1 MARNERKK
9 EDAARDVY
17 RRKRERDQ
25 LGRHHGTQA
34 ENSII
39 KRSSGIERAERKVVQ
54 KKECK
59 TKTLYT
65 SV

>member
-1 MARNERKK
+1 MRERKK
-9 EDAARDVY
+9 MLLEMY
-17 RRKRERDQ
+17 IGERERDQ

-39 KRSSGIERAERKVVQ
+39 KRSSGIERAERKVQ